1 MITII
6 DFFNNAKSPKY
17 MANKTL
23 KDFYEEQKKMPT
35 PADEFVAKLCEVT
48 HRREVTVRGWI
59 SGKFRPDIN
68 TQIVL
73 AQFLRTDA
81 SSLFP
86 PQNC

>member
-1 MITII
+1 MII
-6 DFFNNAKSPKY
+6 NNAKLVKR

-23 KDFYEEQKKMPT
+23 KDFYEERKNMPT

-48 HRREVTVRGWI
+48 HRREVTVRGWL

-73 AQFLRTDA
+73 AQYLHTDTD
-81 SSLFP
+81 SLFP
-86 PQNC
+86 PLND